1 MCHVTLTCHVY
12 DLTHVWRWGMMVEP
26 TGLASQWPLFKM
38 TFQGLYVWNHWKL
51 DSIFGEKKTML
62 NFQAQIRYFVGQ
74 SPLVFVATKPD
85 IMTGRQE
92 LFEQFPALF
101 MATKIWCFD
110 RNAGHL
116 HLCLWQHNRVF
127 LTGCPDD
134 CQMCTWWQIFH
145 WVSQYLT
152 RPRAGHLW
160 RPK

>member
-74 SPLVFVATKPD
+74 L
-85 IMTGRQE
+85 
-92 LFEQFPALF
+92 
-101 MATKIWCFD
+101 
-110 RNAGHL
+110 GHL
-116 HLCLWQHNRVF
+116 HLCLWQQNQI
-127 LTGCPDD
+127 L
-134 CQMCTWWQIFH
+134 WQVVRNCSNNFQPC
-145 WVSQYLT
+145 S
-152 RPRAGHLW
+152 W
-160 RPK
+160 RPKSDVLTGMQDFSTCVCGNTIGCFWQDVQMIARCVRGDKYFTGWVSI